1 MLHSSLCMFRITAGL
16 QTVMSP
22 FWRWRHR
29 THTRLRPLWT
39 GWWRCNVHPSDCPCD
54 SPWRTVRTSCSTTEK
69 TESGTQ
75 DVFKHEEDH
84 SKLLPLASRCNTPG
98 TSTERLDLTCDI
110 VLMSKSNRLRSR
122 IKTRGGFTIRHSW
135 VTQDALSQRKT
146 NRLSSCLIPP
156 WNRCLKTHAGRLCFL
171 PTVVTVHHVAFIEGF
186 CPEGHF
192 KAHFLQRKRKRNPNA
207 MNS

>member
-135 VTQDALSQRKT
+135 VTQDALSQTTEEDEQTQQLFDSTMKSMFENSRWST
-146 NRLSSCLIPP
+146 LFSSHSRYSTPCCLYWRILS
-156 WNRCLKTHAGRLCFL
+156 GRSF
-171 PTVVTVHHVAFIEGF
+171 
-186 CPEGHF
+186 
-192 KAHFLQRKRKRNPNA
+192 
-207 MNS
+207 